1 MPFPFAGILKKFV
14 AVFEPSKLSAEEQQ
28 RLCEQLAN
36 AMAAVH

>member
-1 MPFPFAGILKKFV
+1 MPFPFAGTLKKFV
-14 AVFEPSKLSAEEQQ
+14 VVLEPSKLSAEEQQ